1 MKRNQGVLAAAALV
15 LVFAAAGCGGSSKS
29 SSESSGSEETTS
41 TTIMGTQVQSH
52 GVKDVSNETGKVEV
66 ELDDYYFDPTIL
78 KGKPGQKVEL
88 ELKNEGNT
96 THTFTIAEQGIN
108 KEIQPGDE
116 TEVDV
121 TFPQSGALKFVCTFH
136 QSQGMVGA
144 LMTSGTSSS
153 SSSTTTTSKY

>member
-1 MKRNQGVLAAAALV
+1 MKPIRGILGITALALV
-15 LVFAAAGCGGSSKS
+15 FVAAGCGGSSSKS
-29 SSESSGSEETTS
+29 SDASSRGETTS

-88 ELKNEGNT
+88 ELKNEGKT
-96 THTFTIAEQGIN
+96 THTFTIADQSIN

-116 TEVDV
+116 TETEV

-144 LMTSGTSSS
+144 LVTSGTSSS
-153 SSSTTTTSKY
+153 SNSTTTTSKY

>member
-1 MKRNQGVLAAAALV
+1 MKRNQGVLGVAALV

-29 SSESSGSEETTS
+29 SSSEGSEETTS

-88 ELKNEGNT
+88 ELKNEGKT
-96 THTFTIAEQGIN
+96 THTFTIAEQSIN

-116 TEVDV
+116 TEVEV

-153 SSSTTTTSKY
+153 SSSTTTSKY

>member
-1 MKRNQGVLAAAALV
+1 MKRVGGVVVITALSLLFV
-15 LVFAAAGCGGSSKS
+15 AAGCGGSSKS
-29 SSESSGSEETTS
+29 SSSEGGSPTS
-41 TTIMGTQVQSH
+41 TTIGGAQVESH
-52 GVKDVSNETGKVEV
+52 GAKDVSSESGKVEV

-88 ELKNEGNT
+88 ELKNEGKT
-96 THTFTIAEQGIN
+96 THTFTIAEQSIN

-116 TEVDV
+116 TEVEV

-144 LMTSGTSSS
+144 LQTSGSGAS